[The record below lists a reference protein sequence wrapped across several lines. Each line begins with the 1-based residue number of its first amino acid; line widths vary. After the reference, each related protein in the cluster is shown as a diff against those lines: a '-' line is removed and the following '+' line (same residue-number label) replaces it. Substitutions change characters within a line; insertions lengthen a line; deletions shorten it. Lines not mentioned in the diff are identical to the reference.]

1 MVCRQIKMDTS
12 NKRTFPLYNH
22 IPQMA
27 NVTKQNNHKKKEEK
41 SRIQKERK
49 THFLYKEYP
58 ANACDRNISRHSRT
72 HDPNPSF
79 LYNSKALKGYVFKHA
94 TPFKVPI

>member
-1 MVCRQIKMDTS
+1 MDTS

-27 NVTKQNNHKKKEEK
+27 NVTKQNNQKKKKKNQEFKKKEK
-41 SRIQKERK
+41 YISCTKNIQPM
-49 THFLYKEYP
+49 L
-58 ANACDRNISRHSRT
+58 DRNISRHSRT